1 MDGRYISHPFKVIP
15 TFEEQTWHR
24 ICVLGF
30 ICFFICRVAY
40 TYLLVYSEIPKPD
53 TGGAFWCAQL
63 HHVQQGLFIYVL
75 CLWLK
80 MMERLVGQSLVIEH
94 GYGTFPFYENI
105 GTSSKHEGFFRCQL
119 RMPEDKHLVC
129 NKTLKGSIL
138 AFPSAAEKIT
148 FISDTWDLF
157 GYHCSGSGC

>member
-1 MDGRYISHPFKVIP
+1 
-15 TFEEQTWHR
+15 
-24 ICVLGF
+24 LGF

-105 GTSSKHEGFFRCQL
+105 GTSSKHEGFFRCRL

-129 NKTLKGSIL
+129 IKTLKGSIL

-157 GYHCSGSGC
+157 VYHCSGSG